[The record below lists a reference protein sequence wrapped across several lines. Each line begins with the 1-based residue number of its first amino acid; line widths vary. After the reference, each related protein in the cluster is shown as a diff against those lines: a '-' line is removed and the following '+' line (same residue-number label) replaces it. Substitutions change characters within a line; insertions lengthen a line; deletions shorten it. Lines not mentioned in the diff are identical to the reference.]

1 MAEFEGELVQLVLP
15 FWDIFFFAKSSGK
28 ECRGQVD
35 DDVGVSSPPSR
46 NPSILSTPT
55 PQQPHKLT
63 KRGIALYIYK
73 MAEPEETWEGSFDP
87 LADPEERRVLFATL
101 DSFRCV

>member
-1 MAEFEGELVQLVLP
+1 MLRA
-15 FWDIFFFAKSSGK
+15 
-28 ECRGQVD
+28 VD
-35 DDVGVSSPPSR
+35 DDVGVSSPPFR
-46 NPSILSTPT
+46 NPLDFVHANSST
-55 PQQPHKLT
+55 QPHKLT
-63 KRGIALYIYK
+63 KQGIALYIYK